1 MFRILHVGLGPLG
14 RMIVADLVER
24 RLGEVVAAVDLAPE
38 LAGKKLS
45 EIVPAAKGRT
55 SVSASLDEVR
65 DWSSIDAA
73 IVTTSSDLARCATTF
88 RELLGRGVAVVS
100 TCEEL
105 VYPWFRH
112 DALARELDVLA
123 RENRGRLLGTGVN
136 PGFLM
141 DAFPVAAT
149 AISKSVE
156 SLEVRRFQ
164 DASIRRIP
172 FQKKIG
178 VGLDD
183 AGFAAQ
189 VKAGTLRH
197 VGLGESVHFIASRVG
212 IAIDRYEEEIHP
224 VHAERELESALGK
237 IPAGAIRGVR
247 QIGRGYRRGS
257 VAILLEFIAAIGLD
271 DPHDRVIVHGEPEI
285 DLIWRGGVPGDV
297 ATSAIVLNA
306 IGPLLA
312 APPGLHTMATI
323 PIVGCAAPRP
333 APGRSAARRRTA
345 SAPPVP

>member
-1 MFRILHVGLGPLG
+1 
-14 RMIVADLVER
+14 MIVRDLAER
-24 RLGEVVAAVDLAPE
+24 KLGEVVAAVDSAPD

-45 EIVPAAKGRT
+45 EIAPGARGKANVL
-55 SVSASLDEVR
+55 SSLDEIR

-73 IVTTSSDLARCATTF
+73 IVTTSSDLARCAPTF
-88 RELLGRGVAVVS
+88 RELLGRGLAVVS
-100 TCEEL
+100 SCEEL

-112 DALARELDVLA
+112 DALARELDLLA

-149 AISKSVE
+149 AISRSVH
-156 SLEVRRFQ
+156 SIEVRRFQ
-164 DASIRRIP
+164 DATIRRIP

-197 VGLGESVHFIASRVG
+197 VGLGESVHFIASRLG
-212 IAIDRYEEEIHP
+212 LAIDRYEEEIHP
-224 VHAERELESALGK
+224 VRAERELESGLGR

-247 QIGRGYRRGS
+247 QVGRGHRRDS
-257 VAILLEFIAAIGLD
+257 VAILLEFIAAIGLE

-285 DLIWRGGVPGDV
+285 DLTWRGGVHGDV
-297 ATSAIVLNA
+297 ATSAIVLNS
-306 IGPLLA
+306 IPPLLA
-312 APPGLHTMATI
+312 APPGLHSMATI
-323 PIVGCAAPRP
+323 PLVGCAAPP
-333 APGRSAARRRTA
+333 AAPGRASTRRRAA

>member
-1 MFRILHVGLGPLG
+1 MHRILQVGLGPLG

-65 DWSSIDAA
+65 DWSSIDVAV
-73 IVTTSSDLARCATTF
+73 VTTSSDLARCAPTF

-212 IAIDRYEEEIHP
+212 LAIDRYEEEIHP
-224 VHAERELESALGK
+224 VHAERELESGLGK

-247 QIGRGYRRGS
+247 QVGRGYRRGS

-297 ATSAIVLNA
+297 ATSAIVLNS
-306 IGPLLA
+306 IDPLLA
-312 APPGLHTMATI
+312 APPGLHTMASI
-323 PIVGCAAPRP
+323 PIVGCAAPKP
-333 APGRSAARRRTA
+333 APGRSAARRRAA
-345 SAPPVP
+345 SAPQVP